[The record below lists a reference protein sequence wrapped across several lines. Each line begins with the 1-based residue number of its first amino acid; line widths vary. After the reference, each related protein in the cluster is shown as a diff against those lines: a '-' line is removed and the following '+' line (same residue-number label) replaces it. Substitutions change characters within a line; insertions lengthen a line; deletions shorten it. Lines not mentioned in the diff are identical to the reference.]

1 MGGKGLRGGKGGKGL
16 VRPSINKPRS
26 WPGESKGFGKSTSST
41 GQSESWLPGGHAIL
55 LVQYSDR
62 SNSRTYSEHDTVSRA
77 MDDICQ
83 MYEQV
88 IKMDGGRSQAKYTIE
103 DLWAFVDR
111 LEDIACLVYDTKLG
125 EYRPHNREW
134 IKNQVLKHL
143 KVQLV

>member
-1 MGGKGLRGGKGGKGL
+1 MSGQTTSFYHLCCHKC
-16 VRPSINKPRS
+16 V
-26 WPGESKGFGKSTSST
+26 KSSYTQA
-41 GQSESWLPGGHAIL
+41 GVSEQCQDLYSHWRTSWLPGGHAIL